1 MMMML
6 RKVNAPMMQRNN
18 IKPKL
23 SINVPS
29 ELPPPELVPAGIH
42 IPKPLSCARVSAWI

>member
-6 RKVNAPMMQRNN
+6 RNVNAPMMQRNN
-18 IKPKL
+18 MKPKL

-29 ELPPPELVPAGIH
+29 ELLLPELVPVGIQT
-42 IPKPLSCARVSAWI
+42 PKPLSCARVSAWI